1 MPQENLYIAP
11 HGAIRRVFLRMAYTR
26 VFLLKTGLP
35 FVFATG
41 MCILFYATESS
52 QFPKDAS
59 PEEWQLFVDRVLHH
73 IKNTDNL
80 SVITLVMCAHIAH
93 TVLCIPCVH
102 LTQMFCAYCIG
113 FVYASIV
120 CILCEISIVTAYIM
134 AYSAGNTFRDQYVSD
149 IVTYLRKN
157 NMLYVFIFASQ
168 MSSVPMNSTSC
179 IIGADNVSVRE
190 YLFTHYVV
198 STINS
203 CKCCFLGHQIRVATQ
218 KSTIAYIGYIIFIIS
233 VIPTLVTVA
242 LWYFMFVW
250 CQHNVVSD
258 TALHPERTDAQQ
270 ICARNGAS
278 VSGVLPH
285 VWSLNF
291 LRSWHNYDII
301 KASGCDHSIQSLP
314 DTAPPEHDEKI
325 MLIEDMAVIVYA
337 DCAYHESSTTVC
349 TPVASPVPS
358 ECAETPETPT
368 HFAVDFCDALV
379 VTDTVPD
386 TATNTA

>member
-1 MPQENLYIAP
+1 
-11 HGAIRRVFLRMAYTR
+11 MAYTR
-26 VFLLKTGLP
+26 LFLLKTGMP
-35 FVFATG
+35 FVFASG
-41 MCILFYATESS
+41 MCILFYATESH

-59 PEEWQLFVDRVLHH
+59 PEEWQQFVDRVLHH

-80 SVITLVMCAHIAH
+80 SVIALVMCAHIAH

-113 FVYASIV
+113 FMYASIV
-120 CILCEISIVTAYIM
+120 CIVCEISIVTAYIM
-134 AYSAGNTFRDQYVSD
+134 AYSAGNTFRDQYLSD

-218 KSTIAYIGYIIFIIS
+218 KSTILWIGYIIFVIS
-233 VIPTLVTVA
+233 IIPTLITVA
-242 LWYFMFVW
+242 LWYFMFWW
-250 CQHNVVSD
+250 CKHNVVSD
-258 TALHPERTDAQQ
+258 AALHTEPPNAREV
-270 ICARNGAS
+270 CARKNTA
-278 VSGVLPH
+278 VSDVLPH
-285 VWSLNF
+285 VWSSNF

-301 KASGCDHSIQSLP
+301 KTSACDLSTRSLP
-314 DTAPPEHDEKI
+314 ATVPLEHDETI
-325 MLIEDMAVIVYA
+325 ILIEDMAVIVYA
-337 DCAYHESSTTVC
+337 DSRDHESCSTLC

-358 ECAETPETPT
+358 ERADTSETPA
-368 HFAVDFCDALV
+368 HFAADFSDVGAATDRDANH
-379 VTDTVPD
+379 TGTVPD
-386 TATNTA
+386 TTANTTTE